1 MKNRIIV
8 IPEEQAVGIIKDTID
23 KHLEKFNPDK
33 KKESD
38 KLFTIREAMDYFS
51 VSASTIHKYKR
62 DNLLKFRRIGRKV
75 YFLKSDLDK
84 KLAESVLE

>member
-1 MKNRIIV
+1 MENKILV
-8 IPEEQAVGIIKDTID
+8 IPEEQAVQIIKDTID
-23 KHLEKFNPDK
+23 KHLGLLKPDK
-33 KKESD
+33 EKETD
-38 KLFTIREAMDYFS
+38 KLFTIQEAMDYFS

-84 KLAESVLE
+84 KLAESVLD